1 MQGAGQLLT
10 DGEILI
16 RERKQA
22 VAFEGSPAG
31 TREMNL
37 NVHSSAILKLSS
49 G

>member
-1 MQGAGQLLT
+1 MHGVGQLLT

-22 VAFEGSPAG
+22 MAFEGSPAG
-31 TREMNL
+31 TQEMSSY
-37 NVHSSAILKLSS
+37 VHSSTILKLSS